1 MDGGKTKTT
10 LTFAITAAS
19 GGRSEVITQDIVKI
33 GKDPK
38 SHLRLDDEAASR
50 MHAVVEVASPDD
62 VTLIDLGNEPGTL
75 VNGQRI
81 NKCKIKPGDEIRICD
96 TRIVLES
103 AVPATAGAPVAAA
116 AAAPVA
122 AAAPAN
128 PFAAAAPAANPFAAA
143 APAAN
148 PFAAAAPAANPF
160 AAAAPAANPFA
171 AAAPAANPFAAAAP
185 AANPFAA
192 AGGHGHGED
201 DPNAE
206 YTYVPV
212 KSGPD
217 VNPSEVE
224 EAGKTIVDVTV
235 LWGSTI
241 LHSKQLTDGKPYY
254 VGEELPRDRVKVSA
268 VIGGAIDGTLDG
280 WVVGAPVMVPVGIM
294 RAVKNAPY
302 HGFIIPAEKLGVT
315 RMAVVTPTGGG
326 MAAVIPQG
334 AKGRIVVKDQS
345 MSIEQARAQGML
357 QPCSEAPGAE
367 QFPLTEGSKAV
378 VEFNGFTFQSSI
390 APKGKKVAGALGS
403 IAKSLTVIGGFWVPC
418 ALALGGIY
426 WALRMAPGDSLD
438 PDEAQLDKSTAAY
451 MLQLQK
457 NASSQEVPEQEDN
470 TPQPQNN
477 QDKSGGTGTRHKGA
491 EGMMGSPSSQAT
503 GGYYQIQGPPDTQE
517 VKIARTRAL
526 IESGN
531 YGAIGA
537 LTAVFGSTA
546 NAPIAFDSESDV
558 TIGRDPNNF
567 NGNLMG
573 DHPGDSFGFGGLGMS
588 GTGPGGGG
596 WGDGIG
602 LGTVGGF
609 GHGGGTGSGMGY
621 GGGSGRMGQGR
632 KPKTVK
638 MIEAGTD
645 IQGRLP
651 PDVIKRIVRANYPRF
666 RACYESGLKRDP
678 GLKGTVS
685 VMFIIDTS
693 GAVESASSAGGTLT
707 DGTVTSCVVGVYRT
721 LSFPEP
727 EGGKV
732 RVTYPI
738 DFQNDE

>member
-1 MDGGKTKTT
+1 
-10 LTFAITAAS
+10 
-19 GGRSEVITQDIVKI
+19 
-33 GKDPK
+33 
-38 SHLRLDDEAASR
+38 
-50 MHAVVEVASPDD
+50 
-62 VTLIDLGNEPGTL
+62 
-75 VNGQRI
+75 
-81 NKCKIKPGDEIRICD
+81 
-96 TRIVLES
+96 VL
-103 AVPATAGAPVAAA
+103 
-116 AAAPVA
+116 
-122 AAAPAN
+122 
-128 PFAAAAPAANPFAAA
+128 
-143 APAAN
+143 
-148 PFAAAAPAANPF
+148 
-160 AAAAPAANPFA
+160 
-171 AAAPAANPFAAAAP
+171 
-185 AANPFAA
+185 
-192 AGGHGHGED
+192 AGG
-201 DPNAE
+201 
-206 YTYVPV
+206 
-212 KSGPD
+212 
-217 VNPSEVE
+217 
-224 EAGKTIVDVTV
+224 
-235 LWGSTI
+235 
-241 LHSKQLTDGKPYY
+241 
-254 VGEELPRDRVKVSA
+254 
-268 VIGGAIDGTLDG
+268 
-280 WVVGAPVMVPVGIM
+280 
-294 RAVKNAPY
+294 
-302 HGFIIPAEKLGVT
+302 GV
-315 RMAVVTPTGGG
+315 
-326 MAAVIPQG
+326 AAVIPQG
-334 AKGRIVVKDQS
+334 SKGTIDVQGQKL
-345 MSIEQARAQGML
+345 SIEQARAQNLL
-357 QPCSEAPGAE
+357 QPCSEMPGAE
-367 QFPLTEGSKAV
+367 MFPLTNSGRAKIEL
-378 VEFNGFTFQSSI
+378 NGFAFQSTVVP
-390 APKGKKVAGALGS
+390 AGKKVAGWAQDL
-403 IAKSLTVIGGFWVPC
+403 AKGLVVLGGFWLPTV
-418 ALALGGIY
+418 LAFGGIY

-438 PDEAQLDKSTAAY
+438 AEDTQLDKSTAAY

-457 NASSQEVPEQEDN
+457 NASAQEVPEQEDN

-477 QDKSGGTGTRHKGA
+477 QDKSGGTGTRHRGA

-546 NAPIAFDSESDV
+546 NAPIAFDSDSDV
-558 TIGRDPNNF
+558 TQGRDPNNF

-678 GLKGTVS
+678 GLKGTIS

-693 GAVESASSAGGTLT
+693 GAVESASGAGGTLT
-707 DGTVTSCVVGVYRT
+707 DGTVSSCVVGVYRT

>member
-10 LTFAITAAS
+10 LTFAITSAS
-19 GGRSEVITQDIVKI
+19 GSRSEVITQDIVKI

-38 SHLRLDDEAASR
+38 SHLRLDDESASR

-81 NKCKIKPGDEIRICD
+81 NKCKIKPGDEIRIAE
-96 TRIVLES
+96 TRIVLEA
-103 AVPATAGAPVAAA
+103 AVPAMAGAPAPVAAA
-116 AAAPVA
+116 SAAAA
-122 AAAPAN
+122 GAAPAN
-128 PFAAAAPAANPFAAA
+128 PFAAAAPAANPFAVAAPAANPFAGAAPAANPFAGA

-148 PFAAAAPAANPF
+148 PFAAAAPAASPF
-160 AAAAPAANPFA
+160 GAS
-171 AAAPAANPFAAAAP
+171 
-185 AANPFAA
+185 
-192 AGGHGHGED
+192 GGHGHGHGHDDD

-217 VNPSEVE
+217 VNPADVE
-224 EAGKTIVDVTV
+224 EAGKSIVDVTV
-235 LWGSTI
+235 MWGSTI
-241 LHSKQLTDGKPYY
+241 LHSKQLSDGKPYY
-254 VGEELPRDRVKVSA
+254 VGEDVPREGVKLSA

-280 WVVGAPVMVPVGIM
+280 WIIGAPIMAPRGILK
-294 RAVKNAPY
+294 AIKNAPY
-302 HGFIIPAEKLGVT
+302 HGFIVPAEKLGVT
-315 RMAVVTPTGGG
+315 RMAVVTPAGGG

-345 MSIEQARAQGML
+345 MSIEQARAQGLL
-357 QPCSEAPGAE
+357 QPSSEAPGAE

-378 VEFNGFTFQSSI
+378 VEFNGFTFQSSV
-390 APKGKKVAGALGS
+390 APRGKKVAGALAS
-403 IAKSLTVIGGFWVPC
+403 TARSLSTIGGYWLPC
-418 ALALGGIY
+418 ALAIGGIY

-470 TPQPQNN
+470 TPQPADK
-477 QDKSGGTGTRHKGA
+477 QDKSGGTGTKHRGA

-546 NAPIAFDSESDV
+546 NAPIAFDSDSDV
-558 TIGRDPNNF
+558 TQGRDPSNF

-609 GHGGGTGSGMGY
+609 GHGGGTGTGMGY

-693 GAVESASSAGGTLT
+693 GAVESASGAGGTMT
-707 DGTVTSCVVGVYRT
+707 DGTVSSCVVGVYRT

>member
-1 MDGGKTKTT
+1 MDGAKTKTT
-10 LTFAITAAS
+10 LTFAITSAS
-19 GGRSEVITQDIVKI
+19 GARHEVVTQDIVKI

-38 SHLRLDDEAASR
+38 SHLRLDDDSASR

-81 NKCKIKPGDEIRICD
+81 NKCKIKPGDEIRIAE

-103 AVPATAGAPVAAA
+103 AVPATAGAPAV
-116 AAAPVA
+116 
-122 AAAPAN
+122 
-128 PFAAAAPAANPFAAA
+128 AAPAANPFAAA

-148 PFAAAAPAANPF
+148 PFAAVAASPF
-160 AAAAPAANPFA
+160 GG
-171 AAAPAANPFAAAAP
+171 
-185 AANPFAA
+185 
-192 AGGHGHGED
+192 GGHGHGHDDVD

-217 VNPSEVE
+217 VNPAEVE
-224 EAGKTIVDVTV
+224 EPGQTIVDVTV
-235 LWGSTI
+235 MWGSTI
-241 LHSKQLTDGKPYY
+241 LHSKQLSDGKPYY
-254 VGEELPRDRVKVSA
+254 VGEDLPREKVKISS
-268 VIGGAIDGTLDG
+268 IFGGAIDGTLDG
-280 WVVGAPVMVPVGIM
+280 WVVGAPVMAPRGILK
-294 RAVKNAPY
+294 AIKNAPY
-302 HGFIIPAEKLGVT
+302 HGFVLPAEKLGTT
-315 RMAVVTPTGGG
+315 RLAVVTPTGAG

-334 AKGRIVVKDQS
+334 SRGRVVIKDQTLS
-345 MSIEQARAQGML
+345 LEQARAQGML
-357 QPCSEAPGAE
+357 QPSSEAPGAE

-378 VEFNGFTFQSSI
+378 VEYNGFTFQSSV
-390 APKGKKVAGALGS
+390 AAKGKKVAGALASTARGLS
-403 IAKSLTVIGGFWVPC
+403 TLGAYWVPC
-418 ALALGGIY
+418 VLAIGGIY

-438 PDEAQLDKSTAAY
+438 PDDAQLDKSTAAY

-457 NASSQEVPEQEDN
+457 NASSQEVPEQEDPS
-470 TPQPQNN
+470 PQQNN

-609 GHGGGTGSGMGY
+609 GHGGGTGTGMGY

-707 DGTVTSCVVGVYRT
+707 DGSVVSCVVGVYRT